1 MPAATVNSRRGPPE
15 VAVGEAPLE
24 GQRGSSSPLEEA
36 EEEQQGEQLLE
47 PGEREAGVSPTTV
60 VGAEEVLSR
69 PTSLPA
75 EVGVG
80 VAGPEGAGAVG
91 NLSLHTMVSPK
102 YRPFWENLRASAEAH
117 AGPGVTL
124 EAEMVEDVKLKKG
137 GGNKMRGNHKKI
149 DLIVSLLRE
158 AIAAARVGQGSDG
171 PAAVEALEPAP
182 PRAFVCWLDATSLF
196 WGPLDWRPGPEAD
209 LWFSREG
216 SHGNTQQQVNLGF
229 LCAAANPKA
238 LAFFEAVSAR
248 IEKHGAWDQAVVND
262 FLAAGVPPVSW
273 APVPQSA
280 VEMLSDRWDDCDE
293 GRQAG
298 LLKFISLKTPKGA
311 LYSQYLHF
319 SRNGRQG
326 KCPPSLKG
334 RHRLWEAREEKKR
347 RKAEARARQKQKK
360 GGGQKASQG
369 SRAHLRGGGQGRRL
383 QRAHASTLE
392 SP

>member
-1 MPAATVNSRRGPPE
+1 MRRRAPPGQGRPGRAGRANRALLGAGALLLAGMAGLQALQRAGGAGVRAGGGGASTVPAATVHSRGGPPE

-75 EVGVG
+75 EVGLG

-158 AIAAARVGQGSDG
+158 AIAAARVG
-171 PAAVEALEPAP
+171 
-182 PRAFVCWLDATSLF
+182 
-196 WGPLDWRPGPEAD
+196 
-209 LWFSREG
+209 
-216 SHGNTQQQVNLGF
+216 
-229 LCAAANPKA
+229 
-238 LAFFEAVSAR
+238 
-248 IEKHGAWDQAVVND
+248 
-262 FLAAGVPPVSW
+262 
-273 APVPQSA
+273 
-280 VEMLSDRWDDCDE
+280 
-293 GRQAG
+293 
-298 LLKFISLKTPKGA
+298 
-311 LYSQYLHF
+311 
-319 SRNGRQG
+319 
-326 KCPPSLKG
+326 
-334 RHRLWEAREEKKR
+334 
-347 RKAEARARQKQKK
+347 
-360 GGGQKASQG
+360 
-369 SRAHLRGGGQGRRL
+369 
-383 QRAHASTLE
+383 
-392 SP
+392 